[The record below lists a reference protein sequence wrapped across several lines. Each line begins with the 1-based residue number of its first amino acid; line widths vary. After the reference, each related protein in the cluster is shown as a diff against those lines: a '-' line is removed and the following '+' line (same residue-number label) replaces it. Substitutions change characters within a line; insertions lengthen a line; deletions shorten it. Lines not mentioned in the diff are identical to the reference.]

1 MLMDRIE
8 CGVWS
13 RKAMTNDNGLNW
25 KKSSYSG
32 NGNCVEVAKPPAAVA
47 VRDSKDP
54 NGPALSFTPDAW
66 TAFIAGVND
75 GTFEQH
81 R

>member
-1 MLMDRIE
+1 
-8 CGVWS
+8 
-13 RKAMTNDNGLNW
+13 MTQNSLSDNDNGLNW
-25 KKSSYSG
+25 KKSTYSG

-54 NGPALSFTPDAW
+54 SGPALSFTPDAW
-66 TAFIAGVND
+66 TAFIAGVNA
-75 GTFEQH
+75 GAFEQD